1 MRKAWG
7 IEKLVWAT
15 LDSFCDTGAEV
26 LGRGVANREFFR
38 ALVRHSSF
46 EEFHFFPG
54 DLRDER
60 TSRAAYEGLSSNGR
74 AADRMRF
81 IPRVRLPKALRE
93 TPYAAIHQ
101 SDPFTYFP
109 SLLSLRNRHARSP
122 LPVTAVTHSL
132 SYQRFQNAYVQMVLG
147 GPRPGDAIIATSR
160 AGETA
165 VRNAIGAT
173 AESLGLPVPLLDVI
187 RVPLG
192 VDTER
197 FAPGGRPGA
206 RESLGLPLDGVIVL
220 CLGRLSAYS
229 KMDLRPLLL
238 AFQRAAGRRADAR
251 LVLAG
256 ASEQS
261 NYVETLRAQADKL
274 GVADRVLFLPD
285 VPEEEKRSLYLAADI
300 FISPSDNPQE
310 TFGLTVLEAM
320 SCGLP
325 VIASDFDGYRDLVGH
340 EETGFLVPTYWGPG
354 ANLATEIA
362 PVGFERAYHLLLS
375 QGIAVDVE
383 GLADAL
389 GRFIRSADLR
399 RRMGEAG
406 RARAV
411 AEFSWPV
418 VIERYE
424 ETWAELG
431 EKARKSFQAPHGSS
445 AKSPPTPLCQW
456 GDTGDEDRATPLLQS
471 PLPRAGGEGKGEGVA
486 CDPFR
491 LDYLR
496 VFGHYVTHVLGD
508 GDEVSLTESGKE
520 AYRSR
525 DLPAAYEEIAGLLS
539 PETLHAAIFLASRG
553 HTVGEIARR
562 LPIEE
567 PSAGWLHVQWLMK
580 QGLLGV
586 RSPRSDIQAPAEA
599 QRRREEAAGAPAGT
613 TKREEQFINLST
625 SPKGVRR
632 LVVQLARM
640 GDLMQTRPLLARL
653 RAADADGMVGLA
665 VPEELAPLAAMIPE
679 VDTVIPIPQSA
690 GAGRNLA
697 ERWSEAKKALDPIF
711 GTEWDETYVLNDAPV
726 ARRLARLAVGVAFGF
741 ALDGV
746 NRTVRRNPRPLGRGQ
761 GARVQIP
768 PNTLEVEEPPP
779 FEAGLFNGVR
789 PDWPMR
795 LFRLAAAHRRV
806 AGLHLADFWA
816 ALAPDGAPWP
826 DPSTLP
832 IPERAALEANELLAQ
847 SGIRGSDEFVVLA
860 PGARHLARRWPA
872 VCFGELA
879 RLLGEKGVRVVLV
892 GDESEA
898 GISAEVVS
906 EEGGRAADLAGRTS
920 IPVLAA
926 VLARAGAVVANN
938 TGTLHLADAVG
949 AKVVGLY
956 HGPAWCHETS
966 PVGSGHLVFQTEPSC
981 APCPDHRQVCGG
993 LDCAGALT
1001 VQEVLRAVEFRIAGA
1016 VPETGAA
1023 GGVSLYRTGRTAGL
1037 RACIPILGGDAGGL
1051 LRALSRSLLSAS
1063 LGASVLGRMKK
1074 KSPLPLAG
1082 GESQGEGVKQ
1092 ESDFVGPRPNPLPVG
1107 EGARIASQQPARG
1120 EEGESVSVFPDLLE
1134 KAHWILGRADDD
1146 PGRERRDAEEI
1157 EKLKEMDPAFAFL
1170 GEALGLAV
1178 RAGRRKE
1185 AMSGLERVLGN
1196 SRGEGK
1202 CRPESA
1208 PATGS
1213 LAAA

>member
-197 FAPGGRPGA
+197 FAPGAGPGA

-325 VIASDFDGYRDLVGH
+325 RDRVRLRRIPRSRWPRGNGISRADLLGAWREPGDGDR
-340 EETGFLVPTYWGPG
+340 
-354 ANLATEIA
+354 

-445 AKSPPTPLCQW
+445 AKSPQ
-456 GDTGDEDRATPLLQS
+456 
-471 PLPRAGGEGKGEGVA
+471 
-486 CDPFR
+486 
-491 LDYLR
+491 
-496 VFGHYVTHVLGD
+496 
-508 GDEVSLTESGKE
+508 
-520 AYRSR
+520 
-525 DLPAAYEEIAGLLS
+525 
-539 PETLHAAIFLASRG
+539 
-553 HTVGEIARR
+553 
-562 LPIEE
+562 
-567 PSAGWLHVQWLMK
+567 
-580 QGLLGV
+580 
-586 RSPRSDIQAPAEA
+586 
-599 QRRREEAAGAPAGT
+599 
-613 TKREEQFINLST
+613 
-625 SPKGVRR
+625 
-632 LVVQLARM
+632 
-640 GDLMQTRPLLARL
+640 
-653 RAADADGMVGLA
+653 
-665 VPEELAPLAAMIPE
+665 
-679 VDTVIPIPQSA
+679 
-690 GAGRNLA
+690 
-697 ERWSEAKKALDPIF
+697 
-711 GTEWDETYVLNDAPV
+711 
-726 ARRLARLAVGVAFGF
+726 
-741 ALDGV
+741 
-746 NRTVRRNPRPLGRGQ
+746 
-761 GARVQIP
+761 
-768 PNTLEVEEPPP
+768 PP
-779 FEAGLFNGVR
+779 FANGGY
-789 PDWPMR
+789 
-795 LFRLAAAHRRV
+795 RR
-806 AGLHLADFWA
+806 
-816 ALAPDGAPWP
+816 
-826 DPSTLP
+826 
-832 IPERAALEANELLAQ
+832 
-847 SGIRGSDEFVVLA
+847 
-860 PGARHLARRWPA
+860 
-872 VCFGELA
+872 
-879 RLLGEKGVRVVLV
+879 
-892 GDESEA
+892 
-898 GISAEVVS
+898 
-906 EEGGRAADLAGRTS
+906 
-920 IPVLAA
+920 
-926 VLARAGAVVANN
+926 
-938 TGTLHLADAVG
+938 
-949 AKVVGLY
+949 
-956 HGPAWCHETS
+956 
-966 PVGSGHLVFQTEPSC
+966 
-981 APCPDHRQVCGG
+981 
-993 LDCAGALT
+993 
-1001 VQEVLRAVEFRIAGA
+1001 
-1016 VPETGAA
+1016 
-1023 GGVSLYRTGRTAGL
+1023 
-1037 RACIPILGGDAGGL
+1037 
-1051 LRALSRSLLSAS
+1051 
-1063 LGASVLGRMKK
+1063 
-1074 KSPLPLAG
+1074 
-1082 GESQGEGVKQ
+1082 
-1092 ESDFVGPRPNPLPVG
+1092 
-1107 EGARIASQQPARG
+1107 
-1120 EEGESVSVFPDLLE
+1120 
-1134 KAHWILGRADDD
+1134 
-1146 PGRERRDAEEI
+1146 
-1157 EKLKEMDPAFAFL
+1157 
-1170 GEALGLAV
+1170 
-1178 RAGRRKE
+1178 
-1185 AMSGLERVLGN
+1185 
-1196 SRGEGK
+1196 
-1202 CRPESA
+1202 
-1208 PATGS
+1208 
-1213 LAAA
+1213 